1 MPRLKHNDPIRAIS
15 QHITPVDQSDKVQSR
30 TQRATRTVDSEYR
43 GVQIPQPQPQTTSS
57 ALQQQLQ
64 RMQEVLANVE
74 EQLHATYEPL
84 MTMSTSPVQRT
95 AATRARRPKPANV
108 ATIAMP
114 PTSRTVHVQGN
125 RPRPPRSKDDTTAGP
140 MQLTRPPVQRTVAT
154 AAAMSTRPQ
163 AQKTVATAAAMSTRH
178 PGQRTA
184 TRHPG
189 QRTATRHPGQRTPA
203 LYKPSRTSDKY
214 QIVDARDILSDGK
227 IFNKFSLDNPTD
239 INFITVIDRG

>member
-64 RMQEVLANVE
+64 RMQEALANVTE
-74 EQLHATYEPL
+74 ELER
-84 MTMSTSPVQRT
+84 VQRT
-95 AATRARRPKPANV
+95 TAAQTRSPRSMDDARAAALPPSSRTIHASGTRATR
-108 ATIAMP
+108 
-114 PTSRTVHVQGN
+114 
-125 RPRPPRSKDDTTAGP
+125 PRLEDDT
-140 MQLTRPPVQRTVAT
+140 AT
-154 AAAMSTRPQ
+154 AAMSTRRQVQRPTRPP
-163 AQKTVATAAAMSTRH
+163 AQKTVDTAAAMSTRH

-189 QRTATRHPGQRTPA
+189 QRTPA
-203 LYKPSRTSDKY
+203 LYKPLRTSDKY
-214 QIVDARDILSDGK
+214 QIVDPQVIVADGN
-227 IFNKFSLDNPTD
+227 IFNKFSLDKPD
-239 INFITVIDRG
+239 IKFMRVIEDDEDDEDDEL